1 MLDFGLR
8 RNDGLMDYS
17 GIGVWKMNIKFALLL
32 LLSILALTFVAQ
44 NVAVVEISFLFWSAS
59 ISSSLLIFSSL
70 LLGLFL
76 GWFLND
82 YLRYRKYKGRAV
94 YSRSEF

>member
-1 MLDFGLR
+1 
-8 RNDGLMDYS
+8 
-17 GIGVWKMNIKFALLL
+17 MNTKLALLL
-32 LLSILALTFVAQ
+32 ILSSLAVVFVTQ
-44 NVAVVEISFLFWSAS
+44 NVAAVEIGFLFWSAS
-59 ISSSLLIFSSL
+59 ISSSLLIFVTL
-70 LLGLFL
+70 MLGFFL

>member
-1 MLDFGLR
+1 
-8 RNDGLMDYS
+8 
-17 GIGVWKMNIKFALLL
+17 MNIKLALLL
-32 LLSILALTFVAQ
+32 ILSTLAVVFVAQ
-44 NVAVVEISFLFWSAS
+44 NVTAVEISFLFWNVSV
-59 ISSSLLIFSSL
+59 SSSLLLFFTL
-70 LLGLFL
+70 LLGFLL

>member
-1 MLDFGLR
+1 MRKGCKL
-8 RNDGLMDYS
+8 
-17 GIGVWKMNIKFALLL
+17 NIKLALLL
-32 LLSILALTFVAQ
+32 ILSTLAVVFVTQ
-44 NVAVVEISFLFWSAS
+44 NVAVVEIGFLFWKAS
-59 ISSSLLIFSSL
+59 ISSALLIFITL
-70 LLGLFL
+70 MFGFFL

>member
-1 MLDFGLR
+1 
-8 RNDGLMDYS
+8 
-17 GIGVWKMNIKFALLL
+17 MNTKLALLL
-32 LLSILALTFVAQ
+32 ILSTLAVVFVTQ
-44 NVAVVEISFLFWSAS
+44 NVAAVEIGFLFWSAS
-59 ISSSLLIFSSL
+59 ISSSLLIFVTL
-70 LLGLFL
+70 MLGFFL

>member
-1 MLDFGLR
+1 
-8 RNDGLMDYS
+8 
-17 GIGVWKMNIKFALLL
+17 MNTKLALLL
-32 LLSILALTFVAQ
+32 ILSAIAVIFVTQ
-44 NVAVVEISFLFWSAS
+44 NVAAVEIGFLFWSAS
-59 ISSSLLIFSSL
+59 ISSALLIFITL
-70 LLGLFL
+70 MLGLFL

>member
-1 MLDFGLR
+1 VNTKL
-8 RNDGLMDYS
+8 
-17 GIGVWKMNIKFALLL
+17 ALLL
-32 LLSILALTFVAQ
+32 ILSTLAVVFVAQ
-44 NVAVVEISFLFWSAS
+44 SVAAVEIGFLFWSAS
-59 ISSSLLIFSSL
+59 ISSSLLIFFTL
-70 LLGLFL
+70 MLGFLL

>member
-1 MLDFGLR
+1 M
-8 RNDGLMDYS
+8 
-17 GIGVWKMNIKFALLL
+17 
-32 LLSILALTFVAQ
+32 LLSTLALIFVAQ
-44 NVAVVEISFLFWSAS
+44 NVNAVEISFLFWSAS
-59 ISSSLLIFSSL
+59 ISSSLLILFSL
-70 LLGLFL
+70 LLGIFL

>member
-1 MLDFGLR
+1 
-8 RNDGLMDYS
+8 
-17 GIGVWKMNIKFALLL
+17 MNIKLALLL
-32 LLSILALTFVAQ
+32 ILSTLAVVFVAQ
-44 NVAVVEISFLFWSAS
+44 NVAAVEISFLFWNAS
-59 ISSSLLIFSSL
+59 VSSSLLLFFTL
-70 LLGLFL
+70 LLGFLL